1 MTQSNKRVSIA
12 TRAKRSSGSVR
23 CTKCEFY
30 NRCRVSRYMV
40 NVCNAIY
47 IKAYIKGYK
56 QSTKDHKNDHIINW

>member
-23 CTKCEFY
+23 CNKCEFY
-30 NRCRVSRYMV
+30 NRCRISHNMV
-40 NVCNAIY
+40 DLCNAIY

-56 QSTKDHKNDHIINW
+56 QSTKDHKNNHIINW

>member
-1 MTQSNKRVSIA
+1 MTQSNKKVSIA
-12 TRAKRSSGSVR
+12 TRAKRSSGNVR

-30 NRCRVSRYMV
+30 NRCRVSRYIV